1 MNSLCLFCS
10 SHLGYDER
18 FADAARAMGAL
29 LARCGIRL
37 VYGGG
42 ARGLMGAAAAAA
54 LKAGGE
60 VLGIIPE
67 RLNKQVEPLE
77 HIDLIVVKTMN
88 ERKETMFLES
98 DGFAALPGGIGTLEE
113 IMEMYTL
120 LQLGFT
126 TKPVGL
132 LNTLGYYD
140 KLLGFLSS
148 MHTNGMLPHEHL
160 MLLKSAE
167 DPEVLLEGMLSFQ
180 TG

>member
-1 MNSLCLFCS
+1 
-10 SHLGYDER
+10 
-18 FADAARAMGAL
+18 MGTL
-29 LARCGIRL
+29 LARRGIRL

-42 ARGLMGAAAAAA
+42 ARGLMGAAAEAA

-77 HIDLIVVKTMN
+77 HIDLIVVETMN

-98 DGFAALPGGIGTLEE
+98 DGFIALPGGIGTLEE

-120 LQLGFT
+120 LQLGYS

-140 KLLGFLSS
+140 KLLGFLETMHSS
-148 MHTNGMLPHEHL
+148 GMLRREHL
-160 MLLKSAE
+160 TLLNIAE
-167 DPEVLLEGMLSFQ
+167 DPEGLLKVMLSFQ
-180 TG
+180 AGYFDK